1 MFCSDLEKMFV
12 FYFSQIVAAGANP
25 VQIARGIEK
34 TAKALV
40 GELRKMSKEV
50 RSGPSGNIFIL
61 NAKLYFPCCSTI
73 ISTQQVL

>member
-1 MFCSDLEKMFV
+1 MEINV
-12 FYFSQIVAAGANP
+12 FFLLSQIVGAGANP

-50 RSGPSGNIFIL
+50 RYG
-61 NAKLYFPCCSTI
+61 
-73 ISTQQVL
+73 